1 LIASNLSY
9 KRCMYAFRV
18 ALAWSTAVIPLLGI
32 AYCFYLEHSTG
43 PGPATRRTRWGLL
56 AGLAAI
62 AFHLLQLVGWF
73 LDVSS
78 TPLAYFGFLMV
89 SAPLAGISFSLIA
102 LSEILRSPDH
112 QIRSVG
118 TTSIV
123 IAGGS
128 MAFAV
133 ALFFLGGGLA

>member
-1 LIASNLSY
+1 
-9 KRCMYAFRV
+9 MYAFRV
-18 ALAWSTAVIPLLGI
+18 ALAWSTVVIPLLGI
-32 AYCFYLEHSTG
+32 AYCFYLEHYSE
-43 PGPATRRTRWGLL
+43 PAPETRRTRRGLL

-89 SAPLAGISFSLIA
+89 TAPLAGISFSLIA
-102 LSEILRSPDH
+102 LSEILSCTDH
-112 QIRSVG
+112 EVRSVG
-118 TTSIV
+118 TISIV
-123 IAGGS
+123 TVGGS

-133 ALFFLGGGLA
+133 VLFFLGVGLA